1 MRKNLQKKQSSNSNN
16 IGTARQSQA
25 TNKSGKIK
33 QATGSSA
40 PKKQKSTKKKAMDK
54 IDKSPTD
61 ILNEDNADE
70 VQIEGAADADETVN
84 GAKEQNIVYKGWMNR
99 QLCAWKQAMSV

>member
-1 MRKNLQKKQSSNSNN
+1 
-16 IGTARQSQA
+16 
-25 TNKSGKIK
+25 
-33 QATGSSA
+33 
-40 PKKQKSTKKKAMDK
+40 MDK

-84 GAKEQNIVYKGWMNR
+84 GAKE
-99 QLCAWKQAMSV
+99 